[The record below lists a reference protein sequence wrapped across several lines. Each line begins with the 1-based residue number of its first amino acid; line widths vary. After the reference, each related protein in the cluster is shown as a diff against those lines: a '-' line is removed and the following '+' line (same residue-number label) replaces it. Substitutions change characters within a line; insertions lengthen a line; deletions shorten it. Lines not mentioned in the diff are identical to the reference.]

1 MTKHKYPW
9 PSIPNVSALIDRH
22 VDYGLASFSCAQTLV
37 AASWRHHRCQ
47 DVRHKARLA
56 EVVREFRGR
65 RLAGHLLSSRDFHA
79 FFTSMPVVASQKF
92 DGTNV
97 GITEDGLILGR
108 RTVIPSDTVKYC
120 GVATDAVK
128 ASLDKVAAV
137 KAGLLMPAKDA
148 VQAGAQRLHCTV
160 YGELMCNGQ
169 RFDYAA
175 RNLGGAYTCFG
186 VILRGTQKVRASC
199 VGGKEREWARKRQRK
214 RHEHVAVR
222 VLWLGRRRLCE
233 ARGTAAVGCRV
244 RGSRRRGRRGRTR
257 TAP

>member
-1 MTKHKYPW
+1 VKPSRLQENFRRGIASTMTKHKYPW

-22 VDYGLASFSCAQTLV
+22 VDYGLTSFTCAQTLV

-47 DVRHKARLA
+47 DARHKARLA

-65 RLAGHLLSSRDFHA
+65 RLAGHLLSSHDFHA

-92 DGTNV
+92 DGNNV
-97 GITEDGLILGR
+97 GITEDRLILGR

-128 ASLDKVAAV
+128 ASLDKVGAV
-137 KAGLLMPAKDA
+137 KAGSLMPAKDA
-148 VQAGAQRLHCTV
+148 VQACADCKRLHCTV

-186 VILRGTQKVRASC
+186 VILRGTQKVRAFRGVKRESGPESDRERDKNKWRC
-199 VGGKEREWARKRQRK
+199 VFCG
-214 RHEHVAVR
+214 
-222 VLWLGRRRLCE
+222 
-233 ARGTAAVGCRV
+233 
-244 RGSRRRGRRGRTR
+244 
-257 TAP
+257 